1 MAATYAISDLH
12 GRYDLWSKARDYLQE
27 DDTLICLGDCID
39 RGPDGI
45 KIVDEM
51 RARPN
56 TIYIKGNHEDMAAA
70 AIYDLNEVYNKQG
83 EDGSSLWFYNGGYA
97 TYKELIKLPTNQQL
111 EYAYFF
117 NNLTHMY
124 EYINSS
130 DEKVILVHANFT
142 PEKKKQDLLWDRSS
156 FHTLWPK
163 GKNYKDIKVIH
174 GHTPVQYLEF
184 NFGYNGN
191 TFTGDIDTNEAF
203 DRWEPHA
210 IWYCGGHKCDIDL
223 GTAASSKTM
232 LLNLDTWEEIYFI
245 GD

>member
-1 MAATYAISDLH
+1 MAAATYAISDLH

-56 TIYIKGNHEDMAAA
+56 TTYIKGNHEDMAAA
-70 AIYDLNEVYNKQG
+70 AIYDLCQEPEKSWHG
-83 EDGSSLWFYNGGYA
+83 GSGDIWFSNGGYK
-97 TYKELIKLPTNQQL
+97 TYEALTEYPEQKQL
-111 EYAYFF
+111 EYADFF
-117 NNLTHMY
+117 RDLPLQY
-124 EYINSS
+124 EYLNAMG
-130 DEKVILVHANFT
+130 EKVILTHAGFT
-142 PEKKKQDLLWDRSS
+142 PGKRGDLLWDRAS
-156 FHTLWPK
+156 FHDIWPSI
-163 GKNYKDIKVIH
+163 YKDTKIIH

-184 NFGYNGN
+184 WFGYNEHHI
-191 TFTGDIDTNEAF
+191 FKSIDMDEVY

-232 LLNLDTWEEIYFI
+232 LLNLDTWEEIYFF